1 LTCKFYI
8 KVNFIKNALS
18 YLDKAFFYKLDKKR
32 IMTNLE
38 ASFTDISDW
47 YKNVHYSTGGTRS
60 KYIALHPET
69 NVEYF
74 FKGSKETPQGEIRY
88 PTEFWSE
95 IISSKIG
102 QFLGFPMLDYNIAF
116 DVKHKQK
123 IGCISKSMVLGSKN
137 KLTEG
142 KTYLTGFNP
151 QYNPEKDKKDY
162 TFQFIS
168 SALKRFSLEEYI
180 KNIIEIIVFD
190 SIIGNSDRHQENWG
204 IITKHKIINQE
215 KLEKKLVSK
224 VEERSFYRK
233 IRRLTRKFFTDENI
247 KSESI
252 INNQNSNVKLEI
264 KYQLAPIYD
273 SGCCLG
279 REHLDDRVVKMLGDS
294 QMIEAYV
301 RKGQSEI
308 HWEGNAK
315 KKNHFELI
323 ELLLENYPSETT
335 NFISRVKEKYNS
347 DEIKAI
353 IENIDMNIPKDLIN
367 FKLSETRKQL
377 MFKVVTLR
385 IGKLIK
391 YL

>member
-1 LTCKFYI
+1 
-8 KVNFIKNALS
+8 
-18 YLDKAFFYKLDKKR
+18 
-32 IMTNLE
+32 MTNLE
-38 ASFTDISDW
+38 ATFTDISNW

-69 NVEYF
+69 NEEYF

-102 QFLGFPMLDYNIAF
+102 QFLGFPMLDYNIAY
-116 DVKHKQK
+116 DRKHKQK
-123 IGCISKSMVLGSKN
+123 IGCLSKSMVFGAKN

-142 KTYLTGFNP
+142 KTYLTGFNA
-151 QYNPEKDKKDY
+151 QYNPNIDKKDY
-162 TFQFIS
+162 TFQFICN
-168 SALKRFSLEEYI
+168 ALKSFSLDEYI
-180 KNIIEIIVFD
+180 KNIVEIIVFD

-204 IITKHKIINQE
+204 IITRHKIIH
-215 KLEKKLVSK
+215 EKKPEKEIVSK

-252 INNQNSNVKLEI
+252 INNPNFIVKFEV
-264 KYQLAPIYD
+264 KHQLAPIYD

-279 REHLDDRVVKMLGDS
+279 REHLDDRVIKMLGDS

-301 RKGQSEI
+301 RKGESEI

-315 KKNHFELI
+315 KMKHFELI
-323 ELLLENYPSETT
+323 ELLLEHYPTETKR
-335 NFISRVKEKYNS
+335 FIGRVKEKYNS
-347 DEIKAI
+347 DVIKEI
-353 IENIDMNIPKDLIN
+353 IENIDKNIPEDLIN
-367 FKLSETRKQL
+367 FKLSITRKKL
-377 MFKVVTLR
+377 MFKLVTLR
-385 IGKLIK
+385 IEKLIQ